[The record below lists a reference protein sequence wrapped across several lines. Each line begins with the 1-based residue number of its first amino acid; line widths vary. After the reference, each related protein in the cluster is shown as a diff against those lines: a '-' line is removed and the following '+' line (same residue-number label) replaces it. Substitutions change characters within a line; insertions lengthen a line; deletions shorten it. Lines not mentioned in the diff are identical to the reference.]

1 METSPDEFEQPSRR
15 RLLLHH
21 FSRIEDTRKPEG
33 VAHKLNEVLLLCVC
47 ATIADCDSFDAIAA
61 WGEAHL
67 GFLRQ
72 FLPYDWGVP
81 SGRWLNL
88 PMNRIDPELFAA
100 CFLDWV
106 RECWPASPDTIAI
119 DGKSVRRSHD
129 RTSARAALHL
139 VLSLRLRYA
148 SGSRAG
154 TCRRQVQRDDRHTR
168 PAREARRRPQPS
180 GRPRDHRCDRLQSRN
195 RQRHPRRRRG
205 LPARRKGNQPTLQ
218 ADIEAAFKAAEAGDI
233 EVAPDIDKGHGRI

>member
-180 GRPRDHRCDRLQSRN
+180 GRPRDHRRDRLQSRN
-195 RQRHPRRRRG
+195 RQRHPR
-205 LPARRKGNQPTLQ
+205 PN
-218 ADIEAAFKAAEAGDI
+218 IEFC
-233 EVAPDIDKGHGRI
+233 

>member
-1 METSPDEFEQPSRR
+1 MEVLADEFEQPSRR

-47 ATIADCDSFDAIAA
+47 ATRADCDSFDAIAA

-129 RTSARAALHL
+129 RTSTCAAATTAPARAPP
-139 VLSLRLRYA
+139 
-148 SGSRAG
+148 
-154 TCRRQVQRDDRHTR
+154 C
-168 PAREARRRPQPS
+168 
-180 GRPRDHRCDRLQSRN
+180 
-195 RQRHPRRRRG
+195 
-205 LPARRKGNQPTLQ
+205 
-218 ADIEAAFKAAEAGDI
+218 IWF
-233 EVAPDIDKGHGRI
+233 

>member
-1 METSPDEFEQPSRR
+1 METSPDEFGQPSRL

-21 FSRIEDTRKPEG
+21 FSRIEDTGKPGG

-88 PMNRIDPELFAA
+88 PMNRIDPELFAD

-129 RTSARAALHL
+129 RTSAAR
-139 VLSLRLRYA
+139 RPA
-148 SGSRAG
+148 SGFKPSPPIRIWFSG
-154 TCRRQVQRDDRHTR
+154 RNLSTTS
-168 PAREARRRPQPS
+168 PTRRPPYPS
-180 GRPRDHRCDRLQSRN
+180 CSRSS
-195 RQRHPRRRRG
+195 PS
-205 LPARRKGNQPTLQ
+205 A
-218 ADIEAAFKAAEAGDI
+218 AAFR
-233 EVAPDIDKGHGRI
+233 APS